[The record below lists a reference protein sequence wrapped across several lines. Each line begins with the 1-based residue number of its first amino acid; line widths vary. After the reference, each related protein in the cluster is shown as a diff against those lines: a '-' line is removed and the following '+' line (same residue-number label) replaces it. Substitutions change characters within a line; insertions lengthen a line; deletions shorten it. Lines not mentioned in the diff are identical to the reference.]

1 MASGDATFNLNP
13 DALTLIKATDQNGII
28 DDDNAGTVKKG
39 GEFCLELSS
48 GSSLEV
54 WAGAISTGT
63 AVALF
68 NRSPSKD
75 TIAFSLDDLPGA
87 RAVRPRRPGGR
98 GRGSSQKAGS
108 GSITRPP
115 AGGRTPQEALSPFF
129 YPLLEPFTC
138 YASFQGNIHNTKIRG
153 VLRSQNVSQISSTMT
168 PKLKSNK
175 WIFA

>member
-1 MASGDATFNLNP
+1 MAHSRWVASGDATFNLNP

-87 RAVRPRRPGGR
+87 RAGASYEIFSVW
-98 GRGSSQKAGS
+98 SNKTTTEAGS
-108 GSITRPP
+108 VEMVVGAHDT
-115 AGGRTPQEALSPFF
+115 ALLLVSPVK
-129 YPLLEPFTC
+129 
-138 YASFQGNIHNTKIRG
+138 N
-153 VLRSQNVSQISSTMT
+153 
-168 PKLKSNK
+168 
-175 WIFA
+175 